1 MRGTIAMA
9 KLGSNANSATSQ
21 FFFNTANNSGN
32 LDVQNGGFTV
42 FGQVIGDGMDVVD
55 AISDLNRFAFSN
67 TFSEI
72 PLRDYTADDIN
83 DNVTPTDSHLVI
95 ISDIVV
101 IDATVVTN
109 PSLVPTPNTLI
120 NNVTVPDLSSGGGGS
135 ISFGLLAGLLL
146 ITFRKRVKK

>member
-1 MRGTIAMA
+1 
-9 KLGSNANSATSQ
+9 
-21 FFFNTANNSGN
+21 
-32 LDVQNGGFTV
+32 
-42 FGQVIGDGMDVVD
+42 MDVVD

-109 PSLVPTPNTLI
+109 PSLVPTPNALI

-146 ITFRKRVKK
+146 ITFRKRFKK